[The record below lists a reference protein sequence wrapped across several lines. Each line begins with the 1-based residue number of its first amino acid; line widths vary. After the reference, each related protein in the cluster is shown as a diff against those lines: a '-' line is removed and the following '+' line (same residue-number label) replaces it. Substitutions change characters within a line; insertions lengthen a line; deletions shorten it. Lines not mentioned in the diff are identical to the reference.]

1 MHDSQMRNLVYLVAE
16 ESPSVIRFEILV
28 ILYCLMEVGFLQKKF
43 CHYFPRFD
51 TYYYYQIRELNR
63 IY

>member
-28 ILYCLMEVGFLQKKF
+28 ILYCLMEVGFLQKEILPLFSKV
-43 CHYFPRFD
+43 
-51 TYYYYQIRELNR
+51 
-63 IY
+63 